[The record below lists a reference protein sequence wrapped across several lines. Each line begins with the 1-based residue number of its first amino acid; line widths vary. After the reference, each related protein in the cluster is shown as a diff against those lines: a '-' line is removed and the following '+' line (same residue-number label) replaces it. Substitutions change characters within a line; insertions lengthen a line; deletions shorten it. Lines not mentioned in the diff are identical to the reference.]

1 MVKKTSLVQ
10 ASVGRRRIDSFVG
23 STEASFTLGARD
35 EISKVLGD
43 LMKTVSKMEN
53 ASADV
58 IHEALQPTFALSQT
72 YVPVKTGN
80 LKRSGFLR
88 KTTFRGIPTVQI
100 GYGDGGSPPYAAI
113 VHEKLEN
120 KHAAPT
126 QAKFLQRALEEDA
139 DNIQARIL
147 RGYKTVQEGG
157 DVSSD

>member
-1 MVKKTSLVQ
+1 MAKKTALIQ
-10 ASVGRRRIDSFVG
+10 ASVGRRRVDSFVN

-35 EISKVLGD
+35 EISAVLTP
-43 LMKTVSKMEN
+43 LLRTLNKMDT

-58 IHEALQPTFALSQT
+58 IHEALQPTFALSQS

-80 LKRSGFLR
+80 LKRSGFLI

-100 GYGDGGSPPYAAI
+100 GYGNGGNPPYAAL
-113 VHEKLEN
+113 VHEKLEY

-126 QAKFLQRALEEDA
+126 RAKFLQAAIEEDA

-157 DVSSD
+157 TP